1 MTATEIKKEIIKVM
15 NQVPEKLLGDILDL
29 VKEVQSEKS
38 SSSNLTSN

>member
-1 MTATEIKKEIIKVM
+1 MTATEIKKEIIKVL
-15 NQVPEKLLGDILDL
+15 NQVTEKLLGDILDL